1 MVAAQSLLLLYH
13 ESSCSSV
20 VSAKRRLL
28 DGTKVL
34 LRNTMTESLPSTST
48 KSLRIVVADDEE
60 FIREYF
66 TRMLPRLGHHVVG
79 VAGDGQELVDIC
91 EAEKP
96 DLIITDIQMPELSG
110 IEAADEISKSQ
121 SIPIIIVSSHDEPET
136 DNPHIVGFLV
146 KPFETAEL
154 AKAIAKAVG

>member
-1 MVAAQSLLLLYH
+1 MVKIDVPLRKLKTPMS
-13 ESSCSSV
+13 ESF
-20 VSAKRRLL
+20 
-28 DGTKVL
+28 
-34 LRNTMTESLPSTST
+34 PPTST
-48 KSLRIVVADDEE
+48 KSLRIVIADDEE

-66 TRMLPRLGHHVVG
+66 SRMLPRLGHQVVG
-79 VAGDGQELVDIC
+79 IAADGQELVDIC

-121 SIPIIIVSSHDEPET
+121 SIPIVIVSSHDKPET
-136 DNPHIVGFLV
+136 DNPNIVGFLV

-154 AKAIAKAVG
+154 AQAIARAGG